1 MGPEV
6 ICLKQFYFF
15 CRRHRRYVL
24 IFLGMYYGCLFRWKE
39 TRSIRTAYCFVQM
52 VDDILDGDRQ
62 FDSDIGL
69 FVDSIIEELKTE
81 KFAHANDASTLAAH
95 FYQAISPRA
104 DATIIKKK
112 LVELVETLK
121 IDYERRVNCRSLP
134 RSTLEIQHRRTFE
147 LSLDI
152 TLALVDS
159 KTRTENCPGIVNS
172 LIWCSVMRDLREDL
186 SAGIINIPQEVLSP
200 PGRALT
206 AADIDSILNHQ
217 AVRQWIR
224 SEFLRGQENLETA
237 KESIERLNEESGKR
251 IITIFWKSIKAY
263 VPRYE
268 RQNLNILSPNYPP
281 ENTCE

>member
-6 ICLKQFYFF
+6 ICLKQFCFF

-24 IFLGMYYGCLFRWKE
+24 IFLVMYSGCLFRWRK
-39 TRSIRTAYCFVQM
+39 TRSIRTGYCFVQL
-52 VDDILDGDRQ
+52 VDDILDGDRH
-62 FDSDIGL
+62 FDSDLGI
-69 FVDSIIEELKTE
+69 FVESLIEELKTE
-81 KFAHANDASTLAAH
+81 RFSHANDASTLAAF
-95 FYQAISPRA
+95 FYRAISART

-112 LVELVETLK
+112 LIELVEILK
-121 IDYERRVNCRSLP
+121 FDYERRVNCRSLP

-159 KTRTENCPGIVNS
+159 KTRTEQCPGIVSS
-172 LIWCSVMRDLREDL
+172 LAWCSVMRDLREDL
-186 SAGIINIPQEVLSP
+186 SAGIINIPQEVLSL

-206 AADIDSILNHQ
+206 AAKIDSILNHQ

-237 KESIERLNEESGKR
+237 RESIERLNDKSGKR
-251 IITIFWKSIKAY
+251 IMNLFWKSIKAY
-263 VPRYE
+263 VPKYE
-268 RQNLNILSPNYPP
+268 KQNSKILLPNWRP
-281 ENTCE
+281 ENTCK